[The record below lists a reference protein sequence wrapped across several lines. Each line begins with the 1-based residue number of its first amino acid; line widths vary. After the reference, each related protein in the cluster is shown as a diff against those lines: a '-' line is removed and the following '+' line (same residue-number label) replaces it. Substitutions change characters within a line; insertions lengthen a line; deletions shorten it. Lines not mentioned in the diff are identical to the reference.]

1 MGKRSNHNKGRK
13 SPLALAAT
21 AIIGLA
27 ALWLGVNP
35 DQLRNNPVQA
45 VEQIG
50 QAVSQGRQAD
60 VPTQSTSATEAGT
73 GVDAAADAKDWPAFL
88 SEQARQTVGL
98 IQRGGPYPYR
108 QDGTTFGNREK
119 RLPNR
124 QRGWYREY
132 TVDTPGLSH
141 RGPRRIVTGG
151 HPPTEWYY
159 TEDHYDSF
167 RQFTPPAA
175 RSH

>member
-1 MGKRSNHNKGRK
+1 MGKRSNHNRGRK
-13 SPLALAAT
+13 SPWALAAT

-27 ALWLGVNP
+27 AVWLGVNP
-35 DQLRNNPVQA
+35 DQLRNNPAQA

-50 QAVSQGRQAD
+50 EAISQNRSSDTATTTPQHRDHRSASAD
-60 VPTQSTSATEAGT
+60 
-73 GVDAAADAKDWPAFL
+73 DASGWPAYL
-88 SEQARQTVGL
+88 TDEARQTVAL

-119 RLPNR
+119 RLPQR

-159 TEDHYDSF
+159 TADHYDSF
-167 RQFTPPAA
+167 DQFTPPTA

>member
-1 MGKRSNHNKGRK
+1 MGKRSNPRNGRK
-13 SPLALAAT
+13 SPLALVAT

-35 DQLRNNPVQA
+35 DQLRNNPAPA

-50 QAVSQGRQAD
+50 EAISQNRSSDTATTTPQHHERRSTGAD
-60 VPTQSTSATEAGT
+60 
-73 GVDAAADAKDWPAFL
+73 DASDWPAYL
-88 SEQARQTVGL
+88 TDEARQTVAL

-119 RLPNR
+119 RLPQR

-167 RQFTPPAA
+167 RQFTPPAT

>member
-1 MGKRSNHNKGRK
+1 MGKRSNPRNGRK
-13 SPLALAAT
+13 SPLALVAT

-60 VPTQSTSATEAGT
+60 APAQSTSATDTGA
-73 GVDAAADAKDWPAFL
+73 GVDAAADAENWPAFL
-88 SEQARQTVGL
+88 SDQARQTVGL

-119 RLPNR
+119 RLPQR

-159 TEDHYDSF
+159 TEDHYHSF
-167 RQFTPPAA
+167 RQFTPPAT

>member
-50 QAVSQGRQAD
+50 QAISQSRPTDAPAVAQQNQARSTGDQAD
-60 VPTQSTSATEAGT
+60 NAG
-73 GVDAAADAKDWPAFL
+73 WPDFL
-88 SEQARQTVGL
+88 TYQARQTVEL

-108 QDGTTFGNREK
+108 QDGTIFGNREK
-119 RLPNR
+119 RLPQR